1 MQDGS
6 GVPLLSIVTPTF
18 NERENVEELVSGVRH
33 ACSQLEMTY
42 EHIIIDNN
50 SADGTWDALVQMAAG
65 DPHLKLIRNE
75 RNYGHVRSPYHGLL
89 QASGDAVI
97 LMAADLQDPPELI
110 VDLVQEWQHGSKVVF
125 LVRRSSAESRWVSS
139 LRRLY
144 YRMLGKMTSSPLVPD
159 ATGAGL
165 YDRSV
170 IDVLASLNDPYPYLR
185 GLVVELGYPVAQV
198 PFDQPRR
205 ERGKSKNGLRS
216 LADLALLG
224 LSTHSRAPLRFM
236 SLMGFS
242 LAALSLFI
250 GLLYGIRKLLDWDSF
265 DLGLAPIAVGLF
277 FLGAVQLVCFGIL
290 GEYIGNIFTYVR
302 RHPLVV
308 EAERVNF
315 VTPPRN
321 G

>member
-1 MQDGS
+1 MRSDTR
-6 GVPLLSIVTPTF
+6 PAFLSIVTPTY
-18 NERENVEELVSGVRH
+18 NERENVDELVSRVRA
-33 ACSQLEMTY
+33 ACALLPIQY
-42 EHIIIDNN
+42 EHIVIDNQ
-50 SADGTWDALVQMAAG
+50 STDGTWNALLQLAAR
-65 DPHLKLIRNE
+65 DDRLKLIRNE

-97 LMAADLQDPPELI
+97 LLASDLQDPPELI
-110 VDLVQEWQHGSKVVF
+110 VHLVEKWQLGSKVVF
-125 LVRRSSAESRWVSS
+125 LVKRSSAEARWLS
-139 LRRLY
+139 LVRSLY
-144 YRMLGKMTSSPLVPD
+144 YRALGKITSAPLVPD

-170 IDVLASLNDPYPYLR
+170 IELLASLNDPHPYLR
-185 GLVVELGYPVAQV
+185 GLVVELGYPIAQV

-205 ERGKSKNGLRS
+205 ERGKSKNGLGS

-224 LSTHSRAPLRFM
+224 FSTHSRAPLRFM
-236 SLMGFS
+236 SIVGFC
-242 LAALSLFI
+242 LAALSLLVGI
-250 GLLYGIRKLLDWDSF
+250 LYGIRKLLDWDSF

-302 RHPLVV
+302 KHPLVV

-315 VTPPRN
+315 DKPRMDE
-321 G
+321 